1 MSTRGLNPDPTSTPG
16 PTPSPGGPVGGRLDL
31 VEGVHTSPAPASN
44 APSNRPFLQVF
55 FKCANQYLRV
65 NRSADGSGYRA
76 MCPLCGKRV
85 NFVVGPGGTSERY
98 FELSC

>member
-1 MSTRGLNPDPTSTPG
+1 MDASNHGSDHQQRGAAG
-16 PTPSPGGPVGGRLDL
+16 VGGRLDI
-31 VEGVHTSPAPASN
+31 VESGAGGGVQGGN
-44 APSNRPFLQVF
+44 GGGNGRPFLQVF

-65 NRSADGSGYRA
+65 NRNVDGTGYRA

>member
-1 MSTRGLNPDPTSTPG
+1 MDAPNGDSNQQQGGTPG
-16 PTPSPGGPVGGRLDL
+16 VGGRLDI
-31 VEGVHTSPAPASN
+31 VESGAGGGGGTGNVGGAGGGN
-44 APSNRPFLQVF
+44 GRPFLQVF

-65 NRSADGSGYRA
+65 NRNADGTGYRA